1 MAVFVLLFV
10 CIILIIAILGYIEKD
25 YILSKWNSI
34 KTKPFEK
41 GDQVFISDLILSPHY
56 NNLVGAIVSDLD
68 NKKKRFAIKL
78 LYHVPEKYITVKPE
92 NLSYLTNKKQIE
104 SILRNIGINENSKY
118 ALHAP
123 SDFINILTNKYRSCS
138 LPPMHKF
145 FEKSF
150 KNYRESCD
158 SVYVIIQYLAL
169 FSSINKYYYF
179 KKSFWNT
186 FIDKYSVSNK
196 LKIFA
201 QTQNSNKLNNEN
213 KIKNVH
219 RFDNVIRDD
228 EDQRLSILF
237 LEIFNH
243 KLCIIKYENEFRII
257 QSLSEI
263 CKLSLIQELN
273 KRTWLNA
280 LGMESFMDGLMDIIH
295 CKRLNRSQWIF
306 GEEIDNDY
314 FDDNGVNMTE
324 QLKICIMEDLNVDM
338 FIKSAN
344 KMLKYISTRLIDDE
358 ITIKCM

>member
-1 MAVFVLLFV
+1 MVVSILLFV
-10 CIILIIAILGYIEKD
+10 FIILIIAILAYIEKD
-25 YILSKWNSI
+25 FILSKWNSM
-34 KTKPFEK
+34 KTKPIEK

-56 NNLVGAIVSDLD
+56 NNLVGVIASDLD
-68 NKKKRFAIKL
+68 NKKKRYAVKL
-78 LYHVPEKYITVKPE
+78 LYHIPEKYLTIKPE

-118 ALHAP
+118 ALNTP
-123 SDFINILTNKYRSCS
+123 SDFIQVLTNKYRSCS
-138 LPPMHKF
+138 LPPLHKF

-158 SVYVIIQYLAL
+158 SVYVVIQYLAL

-186 FIDKYSVSNK
+186 SIDKYSVSNK

-201 QTQNSNKLNNEN
+201 QTQNLN
-213 KIKNVH
+213 KIHK
-219 RFDNVIRDD
+219 FDDVDHD
-228 EDQRLSILF
+228 EQDKRLSILF
-237 LEIFNH
+237 MEIFNH

-273 KRTWLNA
+273 KRTWLNSM
-280 LGMESFMDGLMDIIH
+280 GMERFIDGLMDIIH
-295 CKRLNRSQWIF
+295 CKRLNQSEWIF
-306 GEEIDNDY
+306 GEEINDSY
-314 FDDNGVNMTE
+314 FDENGINISE

-344 KMLKYISTRLIDDE
+344 KVLKYISSRLIDDE
-358 ITIKCM
+358 ITIKCV